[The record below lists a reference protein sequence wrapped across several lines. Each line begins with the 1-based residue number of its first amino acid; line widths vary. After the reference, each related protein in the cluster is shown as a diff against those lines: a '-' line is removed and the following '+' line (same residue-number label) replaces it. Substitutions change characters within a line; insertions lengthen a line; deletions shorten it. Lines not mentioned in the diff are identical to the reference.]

1 MLVISA
7 GMPKSGSGYFYNV
20 LNDILIESGYP
31 DARRVKQDYHLE
43 NIMRWHNNNVG
54 DLPLKKLMK
63 LWLISVRAGS
73 FCVKSHMA
81 PEPAVVPIMKT
92 GLVRAIYIYRDPRD
106 AVLSVIDHGR
116 KLLAQGKYHT
126 FAKKADFDSA
136 FRAVPAWF
144 KIWSR
149 YKELPGTKMLRYEQ
163 LMQDPFAVVRDVA
176 EFLKIDPGEP
186 KAREILWRYSRFN
199 SSGKRKGLHYNKAVV
214 SRYTREM
221 SPEQKRRFNH
231 EFGAIL
237 KTMQYPLH

>member
-1 MLVISA
+1 MLIISA

-20 LNDILIESGYP
+20 LNEILIESGYP

-43 NIMRWHNNNVG
+43 NIMRWHNNNIG
-54 DLPLKKLMK
+54 DLPLNKIMK
-63 LWLISVRAGS
+63 LWLVSVRAGS
-73 FCVKSHMA
+73 FCVKTHMA
-81 PEPAVVPIMKT
+81 SQPAVRPMMKA
-92 GLVRAIYIYRDPRD
+92 GLIRVIYTYRDPRD

-116 KLLAQGKYHT
+116 KLLSQGKYHT

-144 KIWSR
+144 KTWSH
-149 YKELPGTKMLRYEQ
+149 YKVLPGTKMLRYEQ
-163 LMQDPFAVVRDVA
+163 LIQDPFAVVRDVA
-176 EFLKIDPGEP
+176 QFLKIDTDEQ

-221 SPEQKRRFNH
+221 TPEQKQRFKY
-231 EFGAIL
+231 EYGAIL
-237 KTMQYPLH
+237 KAMQYPLD